1 MGLHD
6 LSRLRIWTLRSLH
19 GVSLQSDINVEN
31 STTLTLHTRWA
42 HEICADD
49 NEERALVIGSMN
61 EMAYVLQAW
70 LPLII
75 WQQTDAPRFQ
85 KGYIT
90 VTCLSVMLIATAFAV
105 RYLHRRQIAQK
116 ETQSIQESLQVEDTS
131 EGSMTPPTQVDI
143 STKF

>member
-1 MGLHD
+1 MH
-6 LSRLRIWTLRSLH
+6 
-19 GVSLQSDINVEN
+19 
-31 STTLTLHTRWA
+31 RWA

-70 LPLII
+70 LPLIV
-75 WQQTDAPRFQ
+75 WQQVDAPKYQ

-116 ETQSIQESLQVEDTS
+116 QAQLIQEGLQSEEIS
-131 EGSMTPPTQVDI
+131 EGSRTPPTRVEI
-143 STKF
+143 TTKS